1 MILGTKKRKLNTYI
15 QEYIFYSKEEQK
27 KRREL
32 KEKQHE
38 EKLTAFKRLESLMQR
53 LLEKEEQG
61 DIN

>member
-15 QEYIFYSKEEQK
+15 QEYISYSKEEQK

-32 KEKQHE
+32 KEKQRE